1 MKKCLF
7 KGIFHKINY
16 YFSNRKISNIKLE
29 KRMRERERE
38 RGKRKREGER
48 KEKTEKEREKT
59 EEGKNEMCV

>member
-1 MKKCLF
+1 LF

-29 KRMRERERE
+29 KRMRK
-38 RGKRKREGER
+38 GEGE
-48 KEKTEKEREKT
+48 KEEKTEKEREKT

>member
-29 KRMRERERE
+29 KRMRK
-38 RGKRKREGER
+38 GEGE
-48 KEKTEKEREKT
+48 KEEKTEKEREKT